1 MNNLLFIEAIDAL
14 RKFHKENPSVYDD
27 FGKYVGERKW
37 VQPSQMDSVIGRK
50 FVYLNNINGPIAKYN
65 IKTGEIII

>member
-1 MNNLLFIEAIDAL
+1 MNVFYEEALDAL
-14 RKFHKENPSVYDD
+14 IKFHKENPSVFDD
-27 FGKYVGERKW
+27 FGKYVGERIW

-50 FVYLNNINGPIAKYN
+50 YVYLNNINGPIAKYS